1 VSVSV
6 SNFTEN
12 PMQLPDFHA
21 EFAVQKFHY
30 LETGPGMKDTL
41 RPNHRG
47 RKATNPPLKDRR
59 PSPGAAAAAQ
69 AAAARQVTHELDP
82 NQDPAYPVL
91 QWSEKA
97 VTSNSK
103 PLSALPVAQPQTV
116 PRKPMSAAPK
126 KPNPIVTPTQAR
138 RSSQQGLLPGRILSL
153 DRQRIWVIHQNE
165 MGRCDPEAIGSV
177 PCPRDRA
184 ASTATE
190 HKRPLSRSSSIL
202 NMFSQANMGG
212 STTARGSSPSSS
224 DQRRSSLRE
233 VMKVAGRK
241 LSGSLR
247 KNVDIIS
254 MDPKER
260 DGFIIDRNRE
270 AAPQAEEQ
278 QETGP
283 PDTTFN
289 GISGSGESD
298 SSNSGKREHRK
309 SRMYEHLDGEA
320 GTNAPVPGPGPEM
333 FNSGRKSVKPRFTAG
348 EKVSIVLSKMTDPVK
363 PRPRSNSAESEMSFA
378 DRAPPGYMHVCKR
391 CHKEAQQFIHK
402 STGMCDKCHRQDV
415 ERLYEEQ
422 NANKIGKLG
431 FR

>member
-1 VSVSV
+1 
-6 SNFTEN
+6 
-12 PMQLPDFHA
+12 MQLPDFHA
-21 EFAVQKFHY
+21 EFAVQKIRY

-41 RPNHRG
+41 RPNDRG
-47 RKATNPPLKDRR
+47 QKATKPPLKDRR

-69 AAAARQVTHELDP
+69 AAASRQVTRELTP
-82 NQDPAYPVL
+82 NQDRAYPVL
-91 QWSEKA
+91 QWPENVVASD
-97 VTSNSK
+97 SK
-103 PLSALPVAQPQTV
+103 PLSALPVAQLQTI
-116 PRKPMSAAPK
+116 PRKPMSEAPK
-126 KPNPIVTPTQAR
+126 KPNPIVTPTRTR
-138 RSSQQGLLPGRILSL
+138 RSSQQELLPGRILPL

-165 MGRCDPEAIGSV
+165 KGRCDPEAIGSV
-177 PCPRDRA
+177 PCPRA
-184 ASTATE
+184 CASSIAPE
-190 HKRPLSRSSSIL
+190 QKRPRSRSSSLL
-202 NMFSQANMGG
+202 NMFSQANTGG
-212 STTARGSSPSSS
+212 STTARGSSPSPS
-224 DQRRSSLRE
+224 DRRRSSLRE

-247 KNVDIIS
+247 KSVDIIS

-270 AAPQAEEQ
+270 AAPQAEEPH
-278 QETGP
+278 ETGP
-283 PDTTFN
+283 SDTTLD
-289 GISGSGESD
+289 GIPGSGESD
-298 SSNSGKREHRK
+298 SNNSGKREHRK

-320 GTNAPVPGPGPEM
+320 GTNAPAPGPGPEM
-333 FNSGRKSVKPRFTAG
+333 FNSGRKSVNPRFTAS
-348 EKVSIVLSKMTDPVK
+348 EKASIVLSKMTDPVK

-378 DRAPPGYMHVCKR
+378 DRAPSGYMHACKR